1 MATVYSDDGSTYTT
15 GGITYE
21 TSTGRAIDTTS
32 GKYLTDIE
40 KPNKTVDNTIKE
52 TSSNSNRKSYKKKTL
67 SYPIARRNDS
77 KTDYLKIEI
86 ADYEAPGLNLPAF
99 KDQRGIKI
107 GEDYKFEE
115 GVTRITDVVPG
126 GNEGSF
132 ALRQGSTAQEFP
144 AKRKLKQIKYEI
156 SLPMPRNITDTTG
169 VQYGE
174 ASLNPIEAAG
184 LAVGSELIQGNIDN
198 LKNAFGSVMNQGG
211 RALQDSENQRAISAA
226 LSGTAI
232 GALGGNVNAN
242 QVISRAS
249 GQILNPNLELLF
261 QGVGLRVFPF
271 QFQFFPRN
279 SQEGQTVIKILRTLK
294 EEMAPSRTSKAG
306 NNTGVF
312 IRTPSIFQLTYMK
325 GKKKHPHLNSFL
337 PTVLSDMKVNYT
349 ASGAHSTFYDGIPTH
364 IRLDLQFKELN
375 PLFKEDYDGVGGVGY

>member
-1 MATVYSDDGSTYTT
+1 M
-15 GGITYE
+15 GIGNRINEYGAE
-21 TSTGRAIDTTS
+21 GN
-32 GKYLTDIE
+32 GKPSEGNFREQFPSAE
-40 KPNKTVDNTIKE
+40 KSTVDNTKKE
-52 TSSNSNRKSYKKKTL
+52 TSSNNNQKGVKKKTY
-67 SYPIARRNDS
+67 SYPLARRNDS
-77 KTDYLKIEI
+77 KTDYLQIEI
-86 ADYEAPGLNLPAF
+86 SEYSAPGLNLPAF
-99 KDQRGIKI
+99 EGTKDKDNNFTKI
-107 GEDYKFEE
+107 T
-115 GVTRITDVVPG
+115 GVNPTRIVENKAGEKVGT
-126 GNEGSF
+126 F
-132 ALRQGSTAQEFP
+132 ALQTGSDAN
-144 AKRKLKQIKYEI
+144 RKNKKIKYVI

-184 LAVGSELIQGNIDN
+184 LAVGSELLQGNIDN
-198 LKNAFGSVMNQGG
+198 LKSAFSSVISKGG
-211 RALQDSENQRAISAA
+211 RDLQDSQNQRAIAAA

-261 QGVGLRVFPF
+261 QGVGLRVFPL

-279 SQEGQTVIKILRTLK
+279 TQEGKMVMNILRAFK
-294 EEMAPSRTSKAG
+294 MEMAPSRTSKEG
-306 NNTGVF
+306 NSSGVF
-312 IRTPSIFQLTYMK
+312 IRTPSIFQLTYKK
-325 GKKKHPHLNSFL
+325 GKDVHPFLNRFL

-349 ASGAHSTFYDGIPTH
+349 ASGAHSTFYDGTPTH

>member
-1 MATVYSDDGSTYTT
+1 MAEVNINEISQYTDPSTFDN
-15 GGITYE
+15 
-21 TSTGRAIDTTS
+21 IDANTFAS
-32 GKYLTDIE
+32 
-40 KPNKTVDNTIKE
+40 TVDNTIKE
-52 TSSNSNRKSYKKKTL
+52 TSSNNNQQGTKKKTL
-67 SYPIARRNDS
+67 SYPLARRSDS
-77 KTDYLKIEI
+77 KTDYLQIEI
-86 ADYEAPGLNLPAF
+86 AEYTSPGLNLPAF
-99 KDQRGIKI
+99 QSGTKADGSPNIIPGNELTEKTKI
-107 GEDYKFEE
+107 TAIVGQ
-115 GVTRITDVVPG
+115 

-132 ALRQGSTAQEFP
+132 ALTQGSTSNNFP
-144 AKRKLKQIKYEI
+144 EKRKNKEIKYI
-156 SLPMPRNITDTTG
+156 INLPMPRNITYTTG

-174 ASLNPIEAAG
+174 SSLNPIEAAG
-184 LAVGSELIQGNIDN
+184 LAGGSALIQGNIDA
-198 LKNAFGSVMNQGG
+198 LKGAFESTIRTGGQALEDKQNQ
-211 RALQDSENQRAISAA
+211 QAIAAA

-242 QVISRAS
+242 QVIARAS

-279 SQEGQTVIKILRTLK
+279 SQEGETVINILRTLK
-294 EEMAPSRTSKAG
+294 KEMAPSRTSKEG

-312 IRTPSIFQLTYMK
+312 IRTPRIFQLTYMK
-325 GKKKHPHLNSFL
+325 GGRKHPYLNSFL

>member
-1 MATVYSDDGSTYTT
+1 MAEVNINEISQYTDPSTFDN
-15 GGITYE
+15 
-21 TSTGRAIDTTS
+21 IDANTFAS
-32 GKYLTDIE
+32 
-40 KPNKTVDNTIKE
+40 TVDNTIKE
-52 TSSNSNRKSYKKKTL
+52 TSSNNNQQGTKKKTL
-67 SYPIARRNDS
+67 SYPLARRKDS
-77 KTDYLKIEI
+77 KTDYLQIEI
-86 ADYEAPGLNLPAF
+86 AEYTSPGLNLPAF
-99 KDQRGIKI
+99 QSGTKADGSPNIIPGNELTEKTKI
-107 GEDYKFEE
+107 TAIVGQ
-115 GVTRITDVVPG
+115 

-132 ALRQGSTAQEFP
+132 ALTQGSTSNNFP
-144 AKRKLKQIKYEI
+144 EKRKNKEIKYI
-156 SLPMPRNITDTTG
+156 INLPMPRNITDTTG

-174 ASLNPIEAAG
+174 SSLNPIEAAG
-184 LAVGSELIQGNIDN
+184 LAGGSALIQGNIDA
-198 LKNAFGSVMNQGG
+198 LKGAFESTIRTGGQALEDKQNQ
-211 RALQDSENQRAISAA
+211 QAIAAA

-242 QVISRAS
+242 QVIARAS

-279 SQEGQTVIKILRTLK
+279 SQEGETVINILRTLK
-294 EEMAPSRTSKAG
+294 KEMAPSRTSKEG

-325 GKKKHPHLNSFL
+325 GGRKHPYLNSFL

>member
-1 MATVYSDDGSTYTT
+1 MTDSYTFNRPRGNGRRDDPS
-15 GGITYE
+15 
-21 TSTGRAIDTTS
+21 
-32 GKYLTDIE
+32 KE
-40 KPNKTVDNTIKE
+40 KSVVDAVEKAVTVDNTKKE
-52 TSSNSNRKSYKKKTL
+52 ISSNNNQKGVKKKTL
-67 SYPIARRNDS
+67 SYPLARRNDS

-86 ADYEAPGLNLPAF
+86 AEYSAPGLNLPAF
-99 KDQRGIKI
+99 TDSK
-107 GEDYKFEE
+107 GENITSD
-115 GVTRITDVVPG
+115 TITDDTVVKGVVG
-126 GNEGSF
+126 GGDEGSF
-132 ALRQGSTAQEFP
+132 ALTQGSTSNNFP
-144 AKRKLKQIKYEI
+144 AKRKNKQIKYVI
-156 SLPMPRNITDTTG
+156 NLPMPRNITDTTG

-174 ASLNPIEAAG
+174 ASLNPIEASG

-198 LKNAFGSVMNQGG
+198 LKNAFGSLISQGG
-211 RALQDSENQRAISAA
+211 PALQDGENQRAIAAA

-279 SQEGQTVIKILRTLK
+279 SQEGETVIKILRALK
-294 EEMAPSRTSKAG
+294 QEMAPSRTSKEG

-325 GKKKHPHLNSFL
+325 GDAPHPYLNSFL

-349 ASGAHSTFYDGIPTH
+349 ASGAHSTFHDGIPSH

>member
-1 MATVYSDDGSTYTT
+1 MAEVNINEISQYTDPSTFDN
-15 GGITYE
+15 
-21 TSTGRAIDTTS
+21 IDANTFAS
-32 GKYLTDIE
+32 
-40 KPNKTVDNTIKE
+40 TVDNTIKE
-52 TSSNSNRKSYKKKTL
+52 TSSNNNQQGTKKKTL
-67 SYPIARRNDS
+67 SYPLARRSDS

-86 ADYEAPGLNLPAF
+86 AEYSSPGLNLPAF
-99 KDQRGIKI
+99 QSGVKADGSPNIIQGNELTENTKI
-107 GEDYKFEE
+107 DAIVGQ
-115 GVTRITDVVPG
+115 

-132 ALRQGSTAQEFP
+132 ALTQGSTSNNFGNKTNKE
-144 AKRKLKQIKYEI
+144 IKHI
-156 SLPMPRNITDTTG
+156 INLPMPRNITDTTG

-174 ASLNPIEAAG
+174 SSLNPIEAAG
-184 LAVGSELIQGNIDN
+184 LAGGSALIQGNIDA
-198 LKNAFGSVMNQGG
+198 LKSAFESTIRTGGQALEDKQNQ
-211 RALQDSENQRAISAA
+211 QAIAAA

-242 QVISRAS
+242 QVIARAS

-279 SQEGQTVIKILRTLK
+279 SQEGETVINILRTLK
-294 EEMAPSRTSKAG
+294 KEMAPSRTSKEG

-325 GKKKHPHLNSFL
+325 GSKKHPYLNSFL

-375 PLFKEDYDGVGGVGY
+375 PLFKEDYDEVGGVGY

>member
-1 MATVYSDDGSTYTT
+1 MAEVNINEISQYTDPSTFDN
-15 GGITYE
+15 
-21 TSTGRAIDTTS
+21 IDANTFAS
-32 GKYLTDIE
+32 
-40 KPNKTVDNTIKE
+40 TVDNTIKE
-52 TSSNSNRKSYKKKTL
+52 TSSNNNQQGTKKKTL
-67 SYPIARRNDS
+67 SYPLARRSDS
-77 KTDYLKIEI
+77 KTDYLQIEI
-86 ADYEAPGLNLPAF
+86 AEYSSPKLNLPAF
-99 KDQRGIKI
+99 ESGKKADGTPNIIQGNKLTEKTKI
-107 GEDYKFEE
+107 TSIVGQ
-115 GVTRITDVVPG
+115 

-132 ALRQGSTAQEFP
+132 ALTQGSTSNNFP
-144 AKRKLKQIKYEI
+144 EKRKNKEIKYI
-156 SLPMPRNITDTTG
+156 INLPMPRNITDTTG

-174 ASLNPIEAAG
+174 SSLNPIEAAG
-184 LAVGSELIQGNIDN
+184 LAGGSALIQGDINA
-198 LKNAFGSVMNQGG
+198 LKGAFESTIKTGGQALEDKQNQ
-211 RALQDSENQRAISAA
+211 QAIAAA

-242 QVISRAS
+242 QVIARAS

-279 SQEGQTVIKILRTLK
+279 SQEGETVINILRTLK
-294 EEMAPSRTSKAG
+294 KEMAPSRTSKEG

-325 GKKKHPHLNSFL
+325 GGVKHPYLNSFL

>member
-1 MATVYSDDGSTYTT
+1 MAEVNINEISQYTDPSTFDN
-15 GGITYE
+15 
-21 TSTGRAIDTTS
+21 IDANTFAS
-32 GKYLTDIE
+32 
-40 KPNKTVDNTIKE
+40 TVDNTIKE
-52 TSSNSNRKSYKKKTL
+52 TSSNNNQQGTKKKTL
-67 SYPIARRNDS
+67 SYPLARRSDS
-77 KTDYLKIEI
+77 KTDYLQIEI
-86 ADYEAPGLNLPAF
+86 AEYSSPKLNLPAF
-99 KDQRGIKI
+99 ESGKKADGTPNIIQGNKLTEKTKI
-107 GEDYKFEE
+107 TSIVGQ
-115 GVTRITDVVPG
+115 

-132 ALRQGSTAQEFP
+132 ALTQGSTSNNFP
-144 AKRKLKQIKYEI
+144 EKRKNKEIKYI
-156 SLPMPRNITDTTG
+156 INLPMPRNITDTTG

-174 ASLNPIEAAG
+174 SSLNPIEAAG
-184 LAVGSELIQGNIDN
+184 LAGGSALIQGDINA
-198 LKNAFGSVMNQGG
+198 LKGAFESTIKTGGQALEDKQNQ
-211 RALQDSENQRAISAA
+211 QAIAAA

-242 QVISRAS
+242 QVIARAS

-279 SQEGQTVIKILRTLK
+279 SQEGETVINILRTLK
-294 EEMAPSRTSKAG
+294 KEMAPSRTSKEG

-325 GKKKHPHLNSFL
+325 GGKKHPYLNSFL

>member
-1 MATVYSDDGSTYTT
+1 MAEVNINEISQYTDPSTFDN
-15 GGITYE
+15 
-21 TSTGRAIDTTS
+21 IDANTFAS
-32 GKYLTDIE
+32 
-40 KPNKTVDNTIKE
+40 TVDNTIKE
-52 TSSNSNRKSYKKKTL
+52 TSSNNNQQGTKKKTL
-67 SYPIARRNDS
+67 SYPLARRSDS
-77 KTDYLKIEI
+77 KTDYLQIEI
-86 ADYEAPGLNLPAF
+86 AEYTSPGLNLPAF
-99 KDQRGIKI
+99 QSGTKADGSPNIIPGNELTEKTKI
-107 GEDYKFEE
+107 TAIVGQ
-115 GVTRITDVVPG
+115 

-132 ALRQGSTAQEFP
+132 ALTQGSTSNNFP
-144 AKRKLKQIKYEI
+144 EKRKNKEIKYI
-156 SLPMPRNITDTTG
+156 INLPMPRNITDTTG

-174 ASLNPIEAAG
+174 SSLNPIEAAG
-184 LAVGSELIQGNIDN
+184 LAGGSALIQGNIDA
-198 LKNAFGSVMNQGG
+198 LKGAFESTIRTGGQALEDKQNQ
-211 RALQDSENQRAISAA
+211 QAIAAA

-242 QVISRAS
+242 QVIARAS
-249 GQILNPNLELLF
+249 GQVLNPNLELLF

-279 SQEGQTVIKILRTLK
+279 SQEGETVINILRTLK
-294 EEMAPSRTSKAG
+294 KEMAPSRTSKEG

-325 GKKKHPHLNSFL
+325 GGKKHPYLNSFL

-349 ASGAHSTFYDGIPTH
+349 ASGAHSSFYDGIPTH

>member
-1 MATVYSDDGSTYTT
+1 MTDSYSFNRPRGNGLRDDPS
-15 GGITYE
+15 
-21 TSTGRAIDTTS
+21 
-32 GKYLTDIE
+32 KE
-40 KPNKTVDNTIKE
+40 KSVVNAVEKSTVDNTQKE
-52 TSSNSNRKSYKKKTL
+52 TSSNNSQKSYKKKTL
-67 SYPIARRNDS
+67 SYPLARRNES
-77 KTDYLKIEI
+77 KTDYLQIEI
-86 ADYEAPGLNLPAF
+86 ADYQAPKLNLPAF
-99 KDQRGIKI
+99 QNKKGETIPPDKI
-107 GEDYKFEE
+107 GELGYTNI
-115 GVTRITDVVPG
+115 VG

-132 ALRQGSTAQEFP
+132 ALTQGSTSNNFSG
-144 AKRKLKQIKYEI
+144 KRKNKQIKYVI
-156 SLPMPRNITDTTG
+156 NLPMPRNITDTTG

-174 ASLNPIEAAG
+174 ASLNPIEAVG
-184 LAVGSELIQGNIDN
+184 LAGGSALMQGNIDN
-198 LKNAFGSVMNQGG
+198 LKDAFRTVAGSGPALNDPNNQ
-211 RALQDSENQRAISAA
+211 QAISAA

-279 SQEGQTVIKILRTLK
+279 SQEGETVINIIRALK
-294 EEMAPSRTSKAG
+294 EEMAPSRTSKEG

-325 GKKKHPHLNSFL
+325 GGAKHPYLNSFL
-337 PTVLSDMKVNYT
+337 PTVLSDMKINYT
-349 ASGAHSTFYDGIPTH
+349 ASGAHSTFHDGIPSH

-375 PLFKEDYDGVGGVGY
+375 PLFKEDYAGVGGVGY

>member
-1 MATVYSDDGSTYTT
+1 MATVYSDDGKTYTT
-15 GGITYE
+15 GGITYDVSSGRPV
-21 TSTGRAIDTTS
+21 TSDGGFLLDQ
-32 GKYLTDIE
+32 E
-40 KPNKTVDNTIKE
+40 NKTVDNTKKE
-52 TSSNSNRKSYKKKTL
+52 TSSNNSQKSYKKKTL
-67 SYPIARRNDS
+67 SYPLARRNES
-77 KTDYLKIEI
+77 KTDYLQIEI
-86 ADYEAPGLNLPAF
+86 ADYQAPKLNLPAF
-99 KDQRGIKI
+99 QNKKGETIPPDKI
-107 GEDYKFEE
+107 GELGYTNI
-115 GVTRITDVVPG
+115 VG

-132 ALRQGSTAQEFP
+132 ALTQGSTSNDFSG
-144 AKRKLKQIKYEI
+144 KRKNKQIKYVI
-156 SLPMPRNITDTTG
+156 NLPMPRNITDTTG

-174 ASLNPIEAAG
+174 ASLNPIEAVG
-184 LAVGSELIQGNIDN
+184 LAGGSALMQGNIDN
-198 LKNAFGSVMNQGG
+198 LKDAFRTVAGSGAALNDPNNQ
-211 RALQDSENQRAISAA
+211 QAISAA

-279 SQEGQTVIKILRTLK
+279 SQEGETVINILRTLK
-294 EEMAPSRTSKAG
+294 QEMAPSRTSQEG
-306 NNTGVF
+306 SNTGVF

-325 GKKKHPHLNSFL
+325 GGAKHPYLNSFL
-337 PTVLSDMKVNYT
+337 PTVLSDMKINYT

>member
-1 MATVYSDDGSTYTT
+1 M
-15 GGITYE
+15 GIGNRINEYGAE
-21 TSTGRAIDTTS
+21 GNGKPSEGNFREQFPS
-32 GKYLTDIE
+32 GE
-40 KPNKTVDNTIKE
+40 KSTVDNTKKE
-52 TSSNSNRKSYKKKTL
+52 TSSNNNQKGVKKKTY
-67 SYPIARRNDS
+67 SYPLARRNDS
-77 KTDYLKIEI
+77 KTDYLQIEI
-86 ADYEAPGLNLPAF
+86 SEYSAPGLNLPAF
-99 KDQRGIKI
+99 EGTKDKDNNFTKI
-107 GEDYKFEE
+107 T
-115 GVTRITDVVPG
+115 GVNPTRIVENKAGEKVGT
-126 GNEGSF
+126 F
-132 ALRQGSTAQEFP
+132 ALQTGSDAN
-144 AKRKLKQIKYEI
+144 RKNKKIKYVI

-184 LAVGSELIQGNIDN
+184 LAVGSELLQGNIDN
-198 LKNAFGSVMNQGG
+198 LKSAFSSVISKGG
-211 RALQDSENQRAISAA
+211 RDLQDSQNQRAIAAA

-261 QGVGLRVFPF
+261 QGVGLRVFPL

-279 SQEGQTVIKILRTLK
+279 TQEGKMVMNILRAFK
-294 EEMAPSRTSKAG
+294 MEMAPSRTSKEG
-306 NNTGVF
+306 NSSGVF
-312 IRTPSIFQLTYMK
+312 IRTPSIFQLTYKK
-325 GKKKHPHLNSFL
+325 GKDVHPFLNRFL

-349 ASGAHSTFYDGIPTH
+349 ASGAHSTFYDGTPTH

>member
-1 MATVYSDDGSTYTT
+1 MAEVNINEISQYTDPSTFDN
-15 GGITYE
+15 
-21 TSTGRAIDTTS
+21 IDANTFAS
-32 GKYLTDIE
+32 
-40 KPNKTVDNTIKE
+40 TVDNTIKE
-52 TSSNSNRKSYKKKTL
+52 TSSNNNQQGTKKKTL
-67 SYPIARRNDS
+67 SYPLARRSDS
-77 KTDYLKIEI
+77 KTDYLQIEI
-86 ADYEAPGLNLPAF
+86 AEYSSPGLNLPAF
-99 KDQRGIKI
+99 QSGTKADGSPNIIPGNELTEKTKI
-107 GEDYKFEE
+107 TAIVGQ
-115 GVTRITDVVPG
+115 

-132 ALRQGSTAQEFP
+132 ALTQGSTSNNFP
-144 AKRKLKQIKYEI
+144 EKRKNKEIKYI
-156 SLPMPRNITDTTG
+156 INLPMPRNITDTTG

-174 ASLNPIEAAG
+174 SSLNPIEAAG
-184 LAVGSELIQGNIDN
+184 LAGGSALIQGNIDA
-198 LKNAFGSVMNQGG
+198 LKGAFESTIRTGGQALEDKQNQ
-211 RALQDSENQRAISAA
+211 QAIAAA

-242 QVISRAS
+242 QVIARAS

-279 SQEGQTVIKILRTLK
+279 SQEGETVINILRTLK
-294 EEMAPSRTSKAG
+294 KEMAPSRTSKEG

-325 GKKKHPHLNSFL
+325 GGRKHPYLNSFL

>member
-1 MATVYSDDGSTYTT
+1 MPEVNINEISQYTDPSTFDN
-15 GGITYE
+15 
-21 TSTGRAIDTTS
+21 IDANTFAS
-32 GKYLTDIE
+32 
-40 KPNKTVDNTIKE
+40 TVDNTIKE
-52 TSSNSNRKSYKKKTL
+52 TSSNNNQQGTKKKTL
-67 SYPIARRNDS
+67 SYPLARRSDS
-77 KTDYLKIEI
+77 KTDYLQIEI
-86 ADYEAPGLNLPAF
+86 AEYTSPGLNLPAF
-99 KDQRGIKI
+99 QTTNADGIPKI
-107 GEDYKFEE
+107 IQGDKLTENTKIDAIV
-115 GVTRITDVVPG
+115 GQ

-132 ALRQGSTAQEFP
+132 ALTQGSTTNNFSKKTQKE
-144 AKRKLKQIKYEI
+144 IKHI
-156 SLPMPRNITDTTG
+156 INLPMPRNITDTTG

-174 ASLNPIEAAG
+174 SSLNPIEAAG
-184 LAVGSELIQGNIDN
+184 LAGGSALIQGNIN
-198 LKNAFGSVMNQGG
+198 ALKEAFKTTIEKGGEALNDGQNQ
-211 RALQDSENQRAISAA
+211 QAIAAA

-242 QVISRAS
+242 QVIARAS

-279 SQEGQTVIKILRTLK
+279 SQEGETVINILRTLK
-294 EEMAPSRTSKAG
+294 KEMAPSRTSKEG

-325 GKKKHPHLNSFL
+325 GGKKHPYLNSFL

>member
-1 MATVYSDDGSTYTT
+1 MAEVNINEISQYTDPSTFDN
-15 GGITYE
+15 
-21 TSTGRAIDTTS
+21 IDANTFAS
-32 GKYLTDIE
+32 
-40 KPNKTVDNTIKE
+40 TVDNTIKE
-52 TSSNSNRKSYKKKTL
+52 TSSNNNQQGTKKKTL
-67 SYPIARRNDS
+67 SYPLARRSDS
-77 KTDYLKIEI
+77 KTDYLQIEI
-86 ADYEAPGLNLPAF
+86 AEYTSPGLNLPAF
-99 KDQRGIKI
+99 QTTNADGIPKI
-107 GEDYKFEE
+107 IQGDKLTENTKIDAIV
-115 GVTRITDVVPG
+115 GQ

-132 ALRQGSTAQEFP
+132 ALTQGSTSNNFSKKTQKE
-144 AKRKLKQIKYEI
+144 IKHI
-156 SLPMPRNITDTTG
+156 INLPMPRNITDTTG

-174 ASLNPIEAAG
+174 SSLNPIEAAG
-184 LAVGSELIQGNIDN
+184 LAGGSALIQGNIN
-198 LKNAFGSVMNQGG
+198 ALKEAFKTTIEKGGEALNDGQNQ
-211 RALQDSENQRAISAA
+211 QAIAAA

-242 QVISRAS
+242 QVIARAS

-279 SQEGQTVIKILRTLK
+279 SQEGETVINILRTLK
-294 EEMAPSRTSKAG
+294 KEMAPSRTSKEG

-325 GKKKHPHLNSFL
+325 GGKKHPYLNSFL

>member
-1 MATVYSDDGSTYTT
+1 MAEVNINEISQYTDPSTFDN
-15 GGITYE
+15 
-21 TSTGRAIDTTS
+21 IDANTFAS
-32 GKYLTDIE
+32 
-40 KPNKTVDNTIKE
+40 TVDNTIKE
-52 TSSNSNRKSYKKKTL
+52 TSSSNDQKGANKKTL
-67 SYPIARRNDS
+67 SYPLARREES

-86 ADYEAPGLNLPAF
+86 AEYTSPGLNLPAF
-99 KDQRGIKI
+99 RVREGNNFVVKQQIIQGNKLTENTKI
-107 GEDYKFEE
+107 DEIVGQ
-115 GVTRITDVVPG
+115 

-132 ALRQGSTAQEFP
+132 ALTQGSTSNNFP
-144 AKRKLKQIKYEI
+144 EKRKNKEIKYVI
-156 SLPMPRNITDTTG
+156 NLPMPRNITDTTG

-174 ASLNPIEAAG
+174 SSLNPIEAAG
-184 LAVGSELIQGNIDN
+184 LAGGSALIQGNIDA
-198 LKNAFGSVMNQGG
+198 LKSAFSSTISAGG
-211 RALQDSENQRAISAA
+211 QALQDKQNQQAIAAA

-242 QVISRAS
+242 QVIARAS

-279 SQEGQTVIKILRTLK
+279 SQEGETVINILRTLK
-294 EEMAPSRTSKAG
+294 TEMAPSRTSKEG
-306 NNTGVF
+306 NNTGIF

-325 GKKKHPHLNSFL
+325 GGVKHPYLNSFL

>member
-1 MATVYSDDGSTYTT
+1 MAEVNINEISQYTDPSTFDN
-15 GGITYE
+15 
-21 TSTGRAIDTTS
+21 IDANTFAS
-32 GKYLTDIE
+32 
-40 KPNKTVDNTIKE
+40 TVDNTIKE
-52 TSSNSNRKSYKKKTL
+52 TSSNNNQKGTKKKTL
-67 SYPIARRNDS
+67 SYPLARREES

-86 ADYEAPGLNLPAF
+86 AEYTSPGLNLPAF
-99 KDQRGIKI
+99 QVREGNNFVVKQQIIQGDKLTENTKI
-107 GEDYKFEE
+107 DAIVGQ
-115 GVTRITDVVPG
+115 

-132 ALRQGSTAQEFP
+132 ALTQGSTSNNFP
-144 AKRKLKQIKYEI
+144 EKRKNKEIKYVI
-156 SLPMPRNITDTTG
+156 NLPMPRNITDTTG

-174 ASLNPIEAAG
+174 SSLNPIEAAG
-184 LAVGSELIQGNIDN
+184 LAGGSALIQGNIN
-198 LKNAFGSVMNQGG
+198 ALKGAFKTTIEKGGEALNDGQNQ
-211 RALQDSENQRAISAA
+211 QAIAAA

-242 QVISRAS
+242 QVIARAS

-279 SQEGQTVIKILRTLK
+279 SQEGETVINILRTLK
-294 EEMAPSRTSKAG
+294 KEMAPSRTSKEG

-325 GKKKHPHLNSFL
+325 GGRKHPYLNSFL

>member
-1 MATVYSDDGSTYTT
+1 MPEVNIKEISQYTDPSTFDN
-15 GGITYE
+15 
-21 TSTGRAIDTTS
+21 IDANTFAS
-32 GKYLTDIE
+32 
-40 KPNKTVDNTIKE
+40 TVDNTIKE
-52 TSSNSNRKSYKKKTL
+52 TSSNNNQQGTKKKTL
-67 SYPIARRNDS
+67 SYPLARRSDS
-77 KTDYLKIEI
+77 KTDYLQIEI
-86 ADYEAPGLNLPAF
+86 AEYTSPGLNLPAF
-99 KDQRGIKI
+99 QTTNADGIPKI
-107 GEDYKFEE
+107 IQGDKLTENTKIDAIV
-115 GVTRITDVVPG
+115 GQ

-132 ALRQGSTAQEFP
+132 ALTQGSTSNNFSKKTQKE
-144 AKRKLKQIKYEI
+144 IKHI
-156 SLPMPRNITDTTG
+156 INLPMPRNITDTTG

-174 ASLNPIEAAG
+174 SSLNPIEAAG
-184 LAVGSELIQGNIDN
+184 LAGGSALIQGNIN
-198 LKNAFGSVMNQGG
+198 ALKEAFKTTIEKGGEALNDGQNQ
-211 RALQDSENQRAISAA
+211 QAIAAA

-242 QVISRAS
+242 QVIARAS

-279 SQEGQTVIKILRTLK
+279 SQEGETVINILRTLK
-294 EEMAPSRTSKAG
+294 KEMAPSRTSKEG

-325 GKKKHPHLNSFL
+325 GGKKHPYLNSFL

>member
-1 MATVYSDDGSTYTT
+1 MGIGNRTNEYGQVSDKPSEGNFREQFPST
-15 GGITYE
+15 
-21 TSTGRAIDTTS
+21 
-32 GKYLTDIE
+32 E
-40 KPNKTVDNTIKE
+40 KKSTVDNTKKE
-52 TSSNSNRKSYKKKTL
+52 TSSNNSQKSYKKKTL
-67 SYPIARRNDS
+67 SYPLARRNES
-77 KTDYLKIEI
+77 KTDYLQIEI
-86 ADYEAPGLNLPAF
+86 ADYQAPGLNLPAF
-99 KDQRGIKI
+99 EDSSGKKI
-107 GEDYKFEE
+107 TAK
-115 GVTRITDVVPG
+115 TITDNTVVSKVIPG
-126 GNEGSF
+126 SEGSF
-132 ALRQGSTAQEFP
+132 ALTQGSTKNNFP
-144 AKRKLKQIKYEI
+144 AKRKNKQIKYVI
-156 SLPMPRNITDTTG
+156 NLPMPRNITDTTG

-198 LKNAFGSVMNQGG
+198 LKRAFGSVMNQGG
-211 RALQDSENQRAISAA
+211 SALQDGENQRAIAAA

-279 SQEGQTVIKILRTLK
+279 NQEGETVISIIRALK
-294 EEMAPSRTSKAG
+294 QEMAPSRTSKEG
-306 NNTGVF
+306 SNTGVF

-325 GKKKHPHLNSFL
+325 GGEKHPYLNSFL
-337 PTVLSDMKVNYT
+337 PTVLSDMKINYT